1 MIMPAIDMK
10 QLSRIIRRS
19 VEEDIGTGDVT
30 SSALIPSS
38 EKLRASIVSREAGVL
53 AGLIAARE
61 VFHQID
67 PRTQFAMCLQDG
79 EHMPRDALIAEVSG
93 SARCI
98 LAAERTALNF
108 LQRLSGIATLTA
120 AFVKETEDTAAQIY
134 DTRKTT
140 PGWRALEK
148 YAVRAGGG
156 CNHRMGLYDQVL
168 IKDNHIALRPD
179 MTLRE
184 IVEQARK
191 NSPTGTLVEIEVDSL
206 EQLQQCLD
214 ACPDIVLLDNMPVE
228 MIARAVAI
236 VHKAA
241 DGTRPQ
247 LEASGGIT
255 RANVKRYAETGVDRI
270 SVGAIT
276 HSARA
281 LDISLDI

>member
-1 MIMPAIDMK
+1 MPAIDMK
-10 QLSRIIRRS
+10 QLSRIIEWS

-30 SSALIPSS
+30 SSALIPSG
-38 EKLRASIVSREAGVL
+38 EKLKASIVSREAGVL

-61 VFHQID
+61 VFRRID
-67 PRTQFAMCLQDG
+67 PHIQFAMCLQDG
-79 EHMPRDALIAEVSG
+79 EHTSRDALVAEVSG
-93 SARCI
+93 SARSI

-120 AFVKETEDTAAQIY
+120 AFVKETRGFAAQIY

-140 PGWRALEK
+140 PGWRAGEK

-184 IVEQARK
+184 IVKQARK
-191 NSPTGTLVEIEVDSL
+191 NSRAGTLVEIEVDSI
-206 EQLQQCLD
+206 EQLRQCLD
-214 ACPDIVLLDNMPVE
+214 ACPDIILLDNMPVG
-228 MIARAVAI
+228 MISHAVSI
-236 VHKAA
+236 VHEASGEK
-241 DGTRPQ
+241 RPQ

-255 RANVKRYAETGVDRI
+255 LANVKRYAETGVDRI